1 MWLWFL
7 AAFVAFFI
15 KGLCGFANTLI
26 FTSIL
31 GFGVENVNISPV
43 DLVLGYPTNM
53 IMTWNYRQHLDKKL
67 WMPLAALVLIGCVP
81 GAVLLKNM
89 NAHLVKIVFGIIVV
103 FIGVE
108 MFLRESGKYTMRKS
122 RIVRLVI
129 GLVAGAMCGM
139 FGVGILLAA
148 YLGRV
153 TQTVDELKANLSAV
167 FVVENTFRLILYI
180 VLGVVTWASVKQ
192 AILLVPVMLIGLF
205 GGIACSKH
213 MDDKAIKRCVIIL
226 LMISGIALI
235 WMNI

>member
-1 MWLWFL
+1 MWLWFV

-31 GFGVENVNISPV
+31 GFGVDNVNISPV

-53 IMTWNYRQHLDKKL
+53 IMTWNYRKHLDKKL
-67 WMPLAALVLIGCVP
+67 WMPLAALVLIGCIP
-81 GAVLLKNM
+81 GAVLLKNLD
-89 NAHLVKIVFGIIVV
+89 AHLVKIVFGVIVIL
-103 FIGVE
+103 IGIE
-108 MFLRESGKYTMRKS
+108 MFLRESGRYTMHES
-122 RIVRLVI
+122 RIVRLII

-153 TQTVDELKANLSAV
+153 TDTVDELKANLSAV
-167 FVVENTFRLILYI
+167 FVVENTFRLVLYI
-180 VLGVVTWASVKQ
+180 ILGVVTPASVKQ
-192 AILLVPVMLIGLF
+192 AIILVPVMLIALF
-205 GGIACSKH
+205 SGIYCSKH
-213 MDDKAIKRCVIIL
+213 MNDKTIKRCVIVL

-235 WMNI
+235 WKNL